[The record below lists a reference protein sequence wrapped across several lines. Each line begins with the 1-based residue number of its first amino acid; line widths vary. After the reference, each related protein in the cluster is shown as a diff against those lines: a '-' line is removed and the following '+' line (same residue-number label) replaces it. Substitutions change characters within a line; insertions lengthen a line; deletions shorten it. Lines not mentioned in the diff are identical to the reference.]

1 MPRPIPTFHG
11 FCGQRK
17 IVKSLRAHCAGAIA
31 KNMPLPHMLLGGPS
45 GMGKTR
51 LARALADE
59 MGVCCLEVYSSKDVK
74 KPKVAEVLAQLKK
87 ADILFIDEI
96 HALPVE
102 CQEVLYPA
110 VDKQKAPKLDPESR
124 AVIEGQWVDIP
135 AFTLIAASDQHGK
148 LRNAVVQR
156 MVLRFTIG
164 DYDRRE
170 MVQIVLN
177 YAHEMKILLTR
188 QAAGVIADASR
199 FIPRRARHLLL
210 SLHTCMTS
218 TMTAVT
224 ATLARKHLRSL
235 DIDDEGLT
243 AEDRKCLRVLAERGG
258 PMSLT
263 NLAKLCGLDKVAF
276 ERDIQPWLLMRGLIG
291 LDSSGRFLTP
301 AGQQLVA
308 ERGLR

>member
-1 MPRPIPTFHG
+1 MPRAIPSFHG

-17 IVKSLRAHCAGAIA
+17 IVKTLRAHCAGALT
-31 KNMPLPHMLLGGPS
+31 KNMPLPHILLGGPS

-51 LARALADE
+51 LARALAEE
-59 MGVCCLEVYSSKDVK
+59 MGTTCLELYASKDIK
-74 KPKVAEVLAQLKK
+74 KAKVAEVLARVKK
-87 ADILFIDEI
+87 ADILFIDEV

-102 CQEVLYPA
+102 SQEVLYPA
-110 VDKQKAPKLDPESR
+110 IDKHKAPKLDPETKQ
-124 AVIEGQWVDIP
+124 VIEEQWVDIP

-164 DYDRRE
+164 DYDLRE
-170 MVQIVLN
+170 MVQIVWN
-177 YAHEMKILLTR
+177 YAREMKILLTR
-188 QAAGVIADASR
+188 QAAGVIAKASR
-199 FIPRRARHLLL
+199 CIPRRARHLLE
-210 SLHTCMTS
+210 SLYTCMAA
-218 TMTAVT
+218 TMCTVT
-224 ATLARKHLRSL
+224 ATLARRHLRSL
-235 DIDDEGLT
+235 DIDADGLT
-243 AEDRKCLRVLAERGG
+243 AEDRKCLRVLAGRGG

-263 NLAKLCGLDKVAF
+263 NLAKLCGLDVVAF
-276 ERDIQPWLLMRGLIG
+276 ERDVQPWLLMSGWIG